1 MSAKPCSPAGN
12 GNAADPRAAN
22 AVSAGKEAAI
32 TGSILP
38 VEEYFSG
45 DPQP

>member
-1 MSAKPCSPAGN
+1 MQPRR
-12 GNAADPRAAN
+12 NAADPRAAN

-38 VEEYFSG
+38 LEEYFSG